1 MGRDFFVSVRL
12 HFLPA
17 LGYQRVIKLLGGL
30 YWGGRRTRYIFW
42 PGFLKIGISGFL
54 KLKPAFA
61 LGDADWDRV
70 WRYSTLSSV
79 DIYSLNY
86 YDPNSELF
94 YKSESRLSKLKDE
107 ARRRNWDITL
117 DLEDIDFLYK

>member
-1 MGRDFFVSVRL
+1 M
-12 HFLPA
+12 
-17 LGYQRVIKLLGGL
+17 LGGL

-79 DIYSLNY
+79 DIYSLKLVLLVNTV
-86 YDPNSELF
+86 NGTTEHEHNTKHKFLSV
-94 YKSESRLSKLKDE
+94 RLMMVLVPE
-107 ARRRNWDITL
+107 VGL
-117 DLEDIDFLYK
+117 